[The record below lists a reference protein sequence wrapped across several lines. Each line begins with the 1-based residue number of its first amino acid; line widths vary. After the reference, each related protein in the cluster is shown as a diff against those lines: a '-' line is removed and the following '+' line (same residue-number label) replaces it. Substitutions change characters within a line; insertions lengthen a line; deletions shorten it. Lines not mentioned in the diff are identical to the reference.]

1 MAKYAHFT
9 GPVTSTNTV
18 AVDSFDL
25 HARALH
31 DLRISVLDRCNFRC
45 TYCMPAESIKDAGA
59 FLARPQL
66 LSDDEI
72 EMLVVAFSGLGVCK
86 IRLTGGEPLLRPG
99 LPGLVAR
106 LSVIPG
112 IDDLALTTNGILLR
126 KLAPALAGAGLH
138 RVTVSI
144 DSLDEEIFLQMTG
157 GMGSVKQVLAGI
169 RAAEQ
174 AGLDEIKI
182 NTVVQKGVNDHT
194 VMDLL
199 EHFRGSGHIV
209 RLIEFMDVGNTNHW
223 SKAQVV
229 PGAEW
234 LKRIHDRWPL
244 KPVAGKHAAETARRF
259 AYADGQGEIGFIN
272 SITQPFCG
280 ACTRARLTADGVF
293 YSCLFAAHGTDL
305 RALVRNNADTS
316 TLQQRI
322 KGIWETRTDRYSEE
336 RNGNQ
341 SAGTKVEMY
350 RLGG

>member
-1 MAKYAHFT
+1 MS
-9 GPVTSTNTV
+9 VESI
-18 AVDSFDL
+18 DL
-25 HARALH
+25 HGRALH

-59 FLARPQL
+59 FLARRQL

-72 EMLVVAFSGLGVCK
+72 ERLVVAFSGLGVRK

-106 LSVIPG
+106 LADIPG
-112 IDDLALTTNGILLR
+112 IDDLALTTNGVLLP
-126 KLAPALAGAGLH
+126 KLAAELADAGLH
-138 RVTVSI
+138 RVTISI
-144 DSLDEEIFLQMTG
+144 DSLDEQVFLQMTG
-157 GMGSVKQVLAGI
+157 GMGGVSQVLAGI
-169 RAAEQ
+169 EAAERS
-174 AGLDEIKI
+174 GFDDIKI

-199 EHFRGSGHIV
+199 DHFRGSGHIV

-244 KPVAGKHAAETARRF
+244 RPVAGNYAAETARRF
-259 AYADGQGEIGFIN
+259 AYADGQGEIGLIN

-293 YSCLFAAHGTDL
+293 YTCLFAAHGTDL
-305 RALVRNNADTS
+305 RSLVRNNADTS

-322 KGIWETRTDRYSEE
+322 SGIWETRTDRYSEE
-336 RNGNQ
+336 RNGHP
-341 SAGTKVEMY
+341 SAGAKVEMY